1 LRRIK
6 AQGTFAA
13 DHRHMIRSL
22 VALALLASTMPVL
35 AQASSAARAH
45 AVARGKAIAEKA
57 CASCHAIGR
66 VGRSPLGEATP
77 FRDIGR
83 KYPIS
88 NLEEAF
94 GEGDTANHK
103 GMPDFSFTPQQV
115 ADLLDYIR
123 AVQPR
128 RR

>member
-1 LRRIK
+1 MV
-6 AQGTFAA
+6 
-13 DHRHMIRSL
+13 MIRPFL
-22 VALALLASTMPVL
+22 VLALLATSLPAM
-35 AQASSAARAH
+35 AQSNADASR
-45 AVARGKAIAEKA
+45 RGKAIAEQA
-57 CASCHAIGR
+57 CAQCHAIGR
-66 VGRSPLGEATP
+66 VGRSPLAEATP

-103 GMPDFSFTPQQV
+103 GMPDFAFTPRQV

-123 AVQPR
+123 AVQPKR
-128 RR
+128 R

>member
-6 AQGTFAA
+6 ARAPAGA
-13 DHRHMIRSL
+13 DHHGHDSPFPRPRASRL
-22 VALALLASTMPVL
+22 QLA
-35 AQASSAARAH
+35 
-45 AVARGKAIAEKA
+45 GDGAIQCRCQPSRQGHRREG
-57 CASCHAIGR
+57 CHAIGR
-66 VGRSPLGEATP
+66 VGRSALSDATP

-103 GMPDFSFTPQQV
+103 GMPDFVLTPRQV

-123 AVQPR
+123 AVQPKR
-128 RR
+128 R